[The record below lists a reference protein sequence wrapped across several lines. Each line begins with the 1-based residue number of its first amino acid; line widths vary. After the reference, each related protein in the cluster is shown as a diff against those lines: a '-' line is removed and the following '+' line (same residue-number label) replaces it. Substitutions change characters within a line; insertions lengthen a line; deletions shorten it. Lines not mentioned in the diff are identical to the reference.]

1 MIWIYIPYI
10 IVMLISFFNIIQT
23 EQNATIWCTQYRQL
37 SNRTLNKEFDI
48 SHLILHL
55 NKDLNATFSYAPEPG
70 WYENII
76 KYRNNKT
83 EQNFKLMCMKLY
95 EIVTDSKNNSK
106 SGNMLLN
113 AYNVWNI
120 RPKVWIASLISIFV
134 ISAVGLL
141 GVGVVPLVQKV
152 FFNQVIQYLVALAVG
167 TLTGDAMLH
176 LLPHAIS
183 IGQGHDHGGEETSSK
198 EENGERIAILK
209 GLVALGGVYF
219 FFMAEKI
226 LSLTSEYRA
235 EKKLEKEDRERALLN
250 LPVAPVTRRLS
261 SVRPSLAPGG
271 LLAVSGQ
278 TRRLSQ
284 LDPTSCR
291 RASRAMSIANED
303 VFVTGLSS
311 KAMKSIDIL
320 YSYAEEYDEL
330 TRRSSQDNGIEQ
342 PLVKHEAQLD
352 LPDGKPKQVN
362 EENSS
367 KKDIQQHQEKLV
379 INLPK
384 ITIAEENE
392 TKIKESEKQLR
403 IDLPDHH
410 QEDVNTSDHGHGH
423 SHGHSHEVPESVAA
437 VAWMV
442 IMGDGLHNFTD
453 GMAIGAA
460 FAQSISGGL
469 STSVAVF
476 CHELPHELG
485 DFAVLLKTGM
495 RIKEAM
501 FFNIISSILCLFG
514 MLVGI
519 GIGNVESAS
528 YWIFA
533 ITAGTFIYIA
543 LVDMLPELNSLELR
557 PGQTR
562 IGQFIIQTAGLTTGV
577 GIMLVIALFEDSIRV
592 IVD

>member
-1 MIWIYIPYI
+1 MKPFTPMINS
-10 IVMLISFFNIIQT
+10 LQSQT
-23 EQNATIWCTQYRQL
+23 HQ
-37 SNRTLNKEFDI
+37 
-48 SHLILHL
+48 
-55 NKDLNATFSYAPEPG
+55 
-70 WYENII
+70 
-76 KYRNNKT
+76 
-83 EQNFKLMCMKLY
+83 
-95 EIVTDSKNNSK
+95 
-106 SGNMLLN
+106 
-113 AYNVWNI
+113 
-120 RPKVWIASLISIFV
+120 
-134 ISAVGLL
+134 
-141 GVGVVPLVQKV
+141 
-152 FFNQVIQYLVALAVG
+152 
-167 TLTGDAMLH
+167 
-176 LLPHAIS
+176 AIS
-183 IGQGHDHGGEETSSK
+183 SGQGHDHGAELTTSK
-198 EENGERIAILK
+198 EENGERIAIMK
-209 GLVALGGVYF
+209 GFVALGGVYF

-261 SVRPSLAPGG
+261 SVRPSIAPSG
-271 LLAVSGQ
+271 LLAVPGQ

-330 TRRSSQDNGIEQ
+330 TRRSSQDISVDQ
-342 PLVKHEAQLD
+342 PLVKHELQLD
-352 LPDGKPKQVN
+352 LPDVKSKQIN
-362 EENSS
+362 EGDSS
-367 KKDIQQHQEKLV
+367 KKDIQQQQHQENLA

-384 ITIAEENE
+384 ITIANENE
-392 TKIKESEKQLR
+392 TKTKESEKQ
-403 IDLPDHH
+403 
-410 QEDVNTSDHGHGH
+410 
-423 SHGHSHEVPESVAA
+423 VPESVAA

-519 GIGNVESAS
+519 GVGN
-528 YWIFA
+528 
-533 ITAGTFIYIA
+533 
-543 LVDMLPELNSLELR
+543 LPELNSVELR

-562 IGQFIIQTAGLTTGV
+562 IGQLMIQTTGLITGV

>member
-1 MIWIYIPYI
+1 MA
-10 IVMLISFFNIIQT
+10 
-23 EQNATIWCTQYRQL
+23 EG
-37 SNRTLNKEFDI
+37 
-48 SHLILHL
+48 
-55 NKDLNATFSYAPEPG
+55 TFSTLPPSDVYD
-70 WYENII
+70 NI
-76 KYRNNKT
+76 KGYLDNKT
-83 EQNFKLMCMKLY
+83 EANFQLMCLELY
-95 EIVTDSKNNSK
+95 RVVAESKNHSMGHGHEVL
-106 SGNMLLN
+106 SLYGL
-113 AYNVWNI
+113 WNI
-120 RPKVWIASLISIFV
+120 RPKVWIASLISILV

-152 FFNQVIQYLVALAVG
+152 FYNQVIQYLVALAVG

-183 IGQGHDHGGEETSSK
+183 GGQGHSHGEEATG
-198 EENGERIAILK
+198 EGDGERTAIMK

-235 EKKLEKEDRERALLN
+235 EKKLEKEDRERALQN
-250 LPVAPVTRRLS
+250 LPVAPGGRRLS
-261 SVRPSLAPGG
+261 SVRTSLVPGG
-271 LLAVSGQ
+271 HLPVPGQ
-278 TRRLSQ
+278 GQGRRLSQ
-284 LDPTSCR
+284 FDPNMCR
-291 RASRAMSIANED
+291 RASRAMSMANED
-303 VFVTGLSS
+303 ILVTGLSS

-320 YSYAEEYDEL
+320 YSYAEEYDEM
-330 TRRSSQDNGIEQ
+330 TRRCSEDSTADH
-342 PLVKHEAQLD
+342 PLVKSELQL
-352 LPDGKPKQVN
+352 GNRGIKPKQASETTLSTKDDSQHDSQQSQQVN
-362 EENSS
+362 T
-367 KKDIQQHQEKLV
+367 LT
-379 INLPK
+379 INVPK
-384 ITIAEENE
+384 ITIDVEQDDE
-392 TKIKESEKQLR
+392 KRVESKLKVIEKQK
-403 IDLPDHH
+403 PAESSDHREEE
-410 QEDVNTSDHGHGH
+410 EDKTNAKGHGHGH
-423 SHGHSHEVPESVAA
+423 GHGHTHEVPESVAA

-501 FFNIISSILCLFG
+501 FFNIVSSILCLFG

-519 GIGNVESAS
+519 AVGNIESAS

-543 LVDMLPELNSLELR
+543 LVDMLPELNTVELR

-562 IGQFIIQTAGLTTGV
+562 IGQLAIQVAGLTTGV

-592 IVD
+592 FVD

>member
-1 MIWIYIPYI
+1 
-10 IVMLISFFNIIQT
+10 MLISFSNIIQA

-37 SNRTLNKEFDI
+37 SNRTLDKEFDI

-55 NKDLNATFSYAPEPG
+55 NEDLNATFSYAPEP
-70 WYENII
+70 
-76 KYRNNKT
+76 
-83 EQNFKLMCMKLY
+83 
-95 EIVTDSKNNSK
+95 
-106 SGNMLLN
+106 
-113 AYNVWNI
+113 
-120 RPKVWIASLISIFV
+120 VWIASLISIFV

-176 LLPHAIS
+176 LLPH
-183 IGQGHDHGGEETSSK
+183 
-198 EENGERIAILK
+198 EENSERIAIMK

-271 LLAVSGQ
+271 LLAVPGQ

-330 TRRSSQDNGIEQ
+330 TRRSSQDNGVEQ

-352 LPDGKPKQVN
+352 LPDGKSKQVN

-367 KKDIQQHQEKLV
+367 KKDIQQHQEKLA

-392 TKIKESEKQLR
+392 TNIKESEKQLR
-403 IDLPDHH
+403 IDLSDHH

-562 IGQFIIQTAGLTTGV
+562 IGQFIIQTVGLTTGV

>member
-1 MIWIYIPYI
+1 MIRISTSI
-10 IVMLISFFNIIQT
+10 ILLNFIIFFNIFTNIIIIHIKA
-23 EQNATIWCTQYRQL
+23 EQNATIWCQQYLQSSHR
-37 SNRTLNKEFDI
+37 SIDKAFDI
-48 SHLILHL
+48 THLILHL
-55 NKDLNATFSYAPEPG
+55 NKDLNATFSNAPEPG
-70 WYENII
+70 WYDNISM
-76 KYRNNKT
+76 YYNNKT

-95 EIVTDSKNNSK
+95 GIVTDSKINSQ
-106 SGNMLLN
+106 SGNMILN
-113 AYNVWNI
+113 AYSFWNI

-183 IGQGHDHGGEETSSK
+183 SGQGHDHGAELTTSK
-198 EENGERIAILK
+198 EENGERIAIMK
-209 GLVALGGVYF
+209 GFVALGGVYF

-261 SVRPSLAPGG
+261 SVRPSIAPSG
-271 LLAVSGQ
+271 LLAVPGQ

-330 TRRSSQDNGIEQ
+330 TRRSSQDISVDQ
-342 PLVKHEAQLD
+342 PLVKHELQLD
-352 LPDGKPKQVN
+352 LPDGKSKQIN
-362 EENSS
+362 EGDSS
-367 KKDIQQHQEKLV
+367 KKDIQQQQHQENLA

-384 ITIAEENE
+384 ITIANENE
-392 TKIKESEKQLR
+392 TKTKEPEKQLR

-519 GIGNVESAS
+519 GVGNVESAS

-543 LVDMLPELNSLELR
+543 LVDMMY
-557 PGQTR
+557 QTKTKER
-562 IGQFIIQTAGLTTGV
+562 GKQRKIHMTT
-577 GIMLVIALFEDSIRV
+577 RTNHQ
-592 IVD
+592 

>member
-1 MIWIYIPYI
+1 
-10 IVMLISFFNIIQT
+10 
-23 EQNATIWCTQYRQL
+23 
-37 SNRTLNKEFDI
+37 
-48 SHLILHL
+48 
-55 NKDLNATFSYAPEPG
+55 
-70 WYENII
+70 
-76 KYRNNKT
+76 
-83 EQNFKLMCMKLY
+83 MCMKLY

-476 CHELPHELG
+476 CHELPHEL
-485 DFAVLLKTGM
+485 DRFQCVCELLHDLSVKLLK
-495 RIKEAM
+495 
-501 FFNIISSILCLFG
+501 IL
-514 MLVGI
+514 
-519 GIGNVESAS
+519 
-528 YWIFA
+528 
-533 ITAGTFIYIA
+533 
-543 LVDMLPELNSLELR
+543 
-557 PGQTR
+557 
-562 IGQFIIQTAGLTTGV
+562 
-577 GIMLVIALFEDSIRV
+577 
-592 IVD
+592 